1 LVIRGLRTLDI
12 RLEKHQENTMKVIKW
27 MTQQKKIEKILYP
40 YKPSSTSYKL
50 WKKYYSGA
58 SGLLSIIINSKSKS
72 SVYKFINSLD
82 LFGIGYS
89 WGGFES
95 LLVYNDPVEMGN
107 RQFFKLEKNQHLIR
121 IHIGLED
128 PNDLI
133 SDLKRSLKFVK

>member
-1 LVIRGLRTLDI
+1 
-12 RLEKHQENTMKVIKW
+12 
-27 MTQQKKIEKILYP
+27 
-40 YKPSSTSYKL
+40 L

-58 SGLLSIIINSKSKS
+58 SGLVSIIIKSSSKN
-72 SVYKFINSLD
+72 SVYKFVNSLE

-95 LLVYNDPVEMGN
+95 LAVYNDPVEMGN

-133 SDLKRSLKFVK
+133 NDLKRSLKFVK

>member
-1 LVIRGLRTLDI
+1 
-12 RLEKHQENTMKVIKW
+12 M
-27 MTQQKKIEKILYP
+27 YP
-40 YKPSSTSYKL
+40 YKTTSTSYKL

-58 SGLLSIIINSKSKS
+58 SGLLGIIIKSKSKT
-72 SVYKFINSLD
+72 SVYKFVNSLE

-95 LLVYNDPVEMGN
+95 LAVYNDQVEMGN

-128 PNDLI
+128 PNYLI

>member
-1 LVIRGLRTLDI
+1 M

-27 MTQQKKIEKILYP
+27 MSQQKKIEKILYP
-40 YKPSSTSYKL
+40 YKPSSISYKL

-58 SGLLSIIINSKSKS
+58 SGLLGIIINGKSKF
-72 SVYKFINSLD
+72 SVYKFINSLE

-95 LLVYNDPVEMGN
+95 LLVYNDSAEMGN

-121 IHIGLED
+121 VHIGLED